1 MDPKAMGPY
10 GAALLSYFA
19 GNTGT
24 ALVLHRD
31 DGQEAQLPVSH
42 FFRPPSAFTPI
53 EEVALAHCRG
63 HVLDVGAGTGL
74 HSLVLQQK
82 GFRVTAIDISPEAV
96 EIMARRGVQDVHCAD
111 LFEYQGGPFGTVLMM
126 GHGIGMVETLAGL
139 DRFLAHARGWL
150 SAEGQVLLES
160 LDVRVTDDPRNL
172 AYQEA
177 NRRAGRY
184 LGEVRMHLEYQ
195 GQKGAP
201 RGWLHVDAETL
212 KRQAVRAG
220 WNGEVILTAASGD
233 YLARLA
239 IGRTSL
245 QAASEDRC

>member
-10 GAALLSYFA
+10 GAALLSYLA
-19 GNTGT
+19 GDTGA
-24 ALVLHRD
+24 ALILHRD

-42 FFRPPSAFTPI
+42 FFRLPSAFIPI
-53 EEVALAHCRG
+53 EEAAIAHCRG

-96 EIMARRGVQDVHCAD
+96 EIMAHRGVRDVHCAD
-111 LFEYQGGPFGTVLMM
+111 LFEYRGGPFGTVLML

-139 DRFLAHARGWL
+139 DRFLAHSRGWL
-150 SAEGQVLLES
+150 SGEGQVLLDS

-195 GQKGAP
+195 GQRGAP
-201 RGWLHVDAETL
+201 CGWLHVDAETL
-212 KRQAVRAG
+212 KQRAAKVG
-220 WNGEVILTAASGD
+220 WDCEVILTAASGD
-233 YLARLA
+233 YLARLTK
-239 IGRTSL
+239 GRTAL
-245 QAASEDRC
+245 QETSAEGC